1 MQLLTIG
8 INHHTAP
15 VALRERVAFPLE
27 QIKPAL
33 DTFKNI
39 WLGRTA
45 RTEPEAEPE
54 AEAEPAAGAAT
65 GSGTE
70 AGVEQAGAA
79 EDAGVAGTPIDTVF
93 PFGPKTQVPV
103 STGES

>member
-33 DTFKNI
+33 ALLKEA
-39 WLGRTA
+39 WAGRRA
-45 RTEPEAEPE
+45 LNAPEAAILQEMRDTNIDLIVMGVDRIEGEGLNFGGVAAEVLRE
-54 AEAEPAAGAAT
+54 AE
-65 GSGTE
+65 GS
-70 AGVEQAGAA
+70 VLL
-79 EDAGVAGTPIDTVF
+79 
-93 PFGPKTQVPV
+93 V
-103 STGES
+103 SNGETTK

>member
-33 DTFKNI
+33 VTFKNVF
-39 WLGRTA
+39 LGPQAPNT
-45 RTEPEAEPE
+45 PEA
-54 AEAEPAAGAAT
+54 A
-65 GSGTE
+65 
-70 AGVEQAGAA
+70 
-79 EDAGVAGTPIDTVF
+79 IL
-93 PFGPKTQVPV
+93 
-103 STGES
+103 STCN